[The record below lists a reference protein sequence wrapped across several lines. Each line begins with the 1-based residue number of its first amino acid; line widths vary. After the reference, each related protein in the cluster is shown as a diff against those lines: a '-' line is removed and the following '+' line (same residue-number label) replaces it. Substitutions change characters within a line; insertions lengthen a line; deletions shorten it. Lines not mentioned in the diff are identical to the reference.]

1 MPDEV
6 FGRLRSVWPRYFA
19 AQLAGD
25 AAVGATTLALEESV
39 DLDPEGGWLRVNDDV
54 GTLLRYESIT
64 DDVVTLAAALAV
76 ALPAETLLQ
85 QWDAAK
91 DAPGSETKV
100 LLDMGDGNDS
110 IEATLVQSLVTQVAA
125 GERQKGQGEAAR
137 AERKGPAAPW
147 RIVDVFGVR
156 PTIDSDFIDYG
167 DINTS
172 TTPSIPNGTFEQPD
186 PLGLRPFAKW
196 RSYAS
201 AGNARLVPITDG
213 GQIAGSTSAGAEL
226 DGTNSWLFIISD
238 DLVPVHGGDEIRA
251 RVTVS
256 ADRDMTY
263 VAHSLGYRPARMIL
277 MTSTDASDPADVL
290 VGTSAWTAL
299 GPAPDTLLADEETT
313 LSGSALVPDGHQ
325 WMRLALRF
333 GHPGDGLGPATPI
346 ADEFA
351 RIDLQVTPEAVYLD
365 STRTFVNGIP
375 LDDYIRAALAGDT
388 FTFTATDSTAY
399 DGSGNSWS
407 TERLYQG
414 YTGAR
419 GQRKAAALF
428 DQAAIATAKGAGTFT
443 EGYWLLRVK
452 YAPVGGRQP
461 AAGLPRGHHPAL
473 DVRGAVREARG
484 RADRQP
490 CPRRLRGPHPGL
502 RGHPGRAQRRYLRGP
517 ADRAGSVH
525 GRQVPVPARRRRH
538 GQSPTARAEGGVMT
552 VVLGA
557 LCGVLAAVVVF
568 YAGGTPVEAV
578 LLAMVLV
585 LVVGLATRRR

>member
-1 MPDEV
+1 M
-6 FGRLRSVWPRYFA
+6 SIYFPQSTGLDGDHA
-19 AQLAGD
+19 AN
-25 AAVGATTLALEESV
+25 ATTLAVLDVAE
-39 DLDPEGGWLRVNDDV
+39 LDPSGQLALDGI
-54 GTLLRYESIT
+54 GQTFAY
-64 DDVVTLAAALAV
+64 TLADLSGSTVTIDPPLPEDVADATTVTALDPQGKPLGVLKAFV
-76 ALPAETLLQ
+76 SLHDGEPPVDCPIDGTVREKFTEGEGMVGQ
-85 QWDAAK
+85 M
-91 DAPGSETKV
+91 V
-100 LLDMGDGNDS
+100 LLDDLRNVVG
-110 IEATLVQSLVTQVAA
+110 LPYQL
-125 GERQKGQGEAAR
+125 
-137 AERKGPAAPW
+137 PY
-147 RIVDVFGVR
+147 
-156 PTIDSDFIDYG
+156 IDPSMLLTSEVE
-167 DINTS
+167 TS

-299 GPAPDTLLADEETT
+299 GPAPDTLLADEETI

-375 LDDYIRAALAGDT
+375 LDDYIRAVLAGDT
-388 FTFTATDSTAY
+388 FTFTATDSTSYEGGGA
-399 DGSGNSWS
+399 SWG
-407 TERLYQG
+407 TERMYQG

-419 GQRKAAALF
+419 GQRKSAALF
-428 DQAAIATAKGAGTFT
+428 DQAAIATAKGGGTFT
-443 EGYWLLRVK
+443 EGYWLLRVR
-452 YAPVGGRQP
+452 YAPAAADSLRIGYHEATTLPSTYGALSGKHEAVQTANPAHDGSVVRIPVSAATLAALNAGTFGGLLI
-461 AAGLPRGHHPAL
+461 G
-473 DVRGAVREARG
+473 
-484 RADRQP
+484 
-490 CPRRLRGPHPGL
+490 PGL
-502 RGHPGRAQRRYLRGP
+502 ST
-517 ADRAGSVH
+517 ADKYVYQLDGV
-525 GRQVPVPARRRRH
+525 GMD
-538 GQSPTARAEGGVMT
+538 SPPQLELKVA
-552 VVLGA
+552 
-557 LCGVLAAVVVF
+557 
-568 YAGGTPVEAV
+568 
-578 LLAMVLV
+578 
-585 LVVGLATRRR
+585 